1 MATLDFFAEIDRVTR
16 ELYKE
21 EKEVEE
27 VKPLGNY
34 SVWVEGIEVEGYM
47 EYQDAVALR
56 NEYLEDGYTDV
67 EIDTYEEDTK

>member
-21 EKEVEE
+21 ENEA
-27 VKPLGNY
+27 KPLGNY

-67 EIDTYEEDTK
+67 EIDTYEEGV

>member
-1 MATLDFFAEIDRVTR
+1 MATLDFFGEIDRVTR

-21 EKEVEE
+21 ENEA
-27 VKPLGNY
+27 KPLGNY

-67 EIDTYEEDTK
+67 EIDTYEEDA

>member
-1 MATLDFFAEIDRVTR
+1 MSNTLNFFAEIDRVTR

-21 EKEVEE
+21 NEKE

-34 SVWVEGIEVEGYM
+34 SVWVEGIEVERYM

-56 NEYLEDGYTDV
+56 NEYLEDGYDDV
-67 EIDTYEEDTK
+67 EIDTYEEDA

>member
-21 EKEVEE
+21 ENEA
-27 VKPLGNY
+27 KPLGNY

-56 NEYLEDGYTDV
+56 NEYLEDGYDNV

>member
-1 MATLDFFAEIDRVTR
+1 MATLDFFGEIDRITK

-21 EKEVEE
+21 NEKE

-34 SVWVEGIEVEGYM
+34 SVWVGGIEVEGYM
-47 EYQDAVALR
+47 TYQDAIALR
-56 NEYLEDGYTDV
+56 NEYLEDGYDDV

>member
-1 MATLDFFAEIDRVTR
+1 MATLDFFAEIDRITR

-34 SVWVEGIEVEGYM
+34 SVWVGGIEMGGYLT
-47 EYQDAVALR
+47 YQDAVALR
-56 NEYLEDGYTDV
+56 NEYLEDGYDDV

>member
-1 MATLDFFAEIDRVTR
+1 MSNTLDFFGEIDRVTR

-21 EKEVEE
+21 ENE

-34 SVWVEGIEVEGYM
+34 SVWVNGIEVEGYM
-47 EYQDAVALR
+47 TYQDAIALR
-56 NEYLEDGYTDV
+56 NEYYEDGHTDV

>member
-1 MATLDFFAEIDRVTR
+1 MTKELNFFAEIDRVTR

-21 EKEVEE
+21 ENEA
-27 VKPLGNY
+27 KPLGNY

>member
-1 MATLDFFAEIDRVTR
+1 MSNTLDFFAEIDRVTR

-21 EKEVEE
+21 ENEA
-27 VKPLGNY
+27 KPLGNY

>member
-1 MATLDFFAEIDRVTR
+1 MATLDFFGEIDRITK

-21 EKEVEE
+21 NEKE

-34 SVWVEGIEVEGYM
+34 SVWVNGIEVEGYM
-47 EYQDAVALR
+47 TYQDAIALR
-56 NEYLEDGYTDV
+56 NEYLEDGYDDV

>member
-1 MATLDFFAEIDRVTR
+1 MATLNFFAEIDRVTR

-21 EKEVEE
+21 ENE

-34 SVWVEGIEVEGYM
+34 SVWVNGIEVEGYM
-47 EYQDAVALR
+47 TYQNAVALR
-56 NEYLEDGYTDV
+56 NEYYEDGHTDV

>member
-1 MATLDFFAEIDRVTR
+1 MNLFNEIDRVTR

-34 SVWVEGIEVEGYM
+34 SVWVGGIEMGGYLT
-47 EYQDAVALR
+47 YQDAIALR

-67 EIDTYEEDTK
+67 EIDTYEEGV